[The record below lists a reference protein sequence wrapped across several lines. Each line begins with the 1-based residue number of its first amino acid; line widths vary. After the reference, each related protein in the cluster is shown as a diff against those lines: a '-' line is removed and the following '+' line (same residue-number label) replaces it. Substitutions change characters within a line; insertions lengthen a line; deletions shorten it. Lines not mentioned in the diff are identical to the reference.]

1 MPWSF
6 YLVIKWIFFPKVH
19 IRKEKKKKYFEK
31 FMISG
36 CCNTKVFSLLNLGY
50 SSFSE
55 KRQDPCD
62 GKLKH
67 KKQIDKKM
75 IF

>member
-1 MPWSF
+1 
-6 YLVIKWIFFPKVH
+6 
-19 IRKEKKKKYFEK
+19 
-31 FMISG
+31 MISD

-50 SSFSE
+50 LSFSE

-75 IF
+75 TRLKFLISMVKIH